1 MGNRRDNDG
10 ASSARAGLAVEERRG
25 VLSGV
30 FCYVFWGLCP
40 LFWKLLEE
48 VDSFE
53 VIAQRIIWCF
63 VMVAIV
69 CAVAKL
75 DVLGLLRD
83 RRAWRYLVPSALL
96 ITVNWSIYIY
106 AVNSGNVVETAIG
119 YYINPLVSIV
129 LGLVVFRERLTRL
142 QVIAVA
148 LCVFGIVFFTV
159 NYGRFPWI
167 AVALAVTFGL
177 YGAVKKKAGYPAT
190 TALAFESGVMLIP
203 SIMFAVA
210 LAHITGAH
218 AFLGDTATLHG
229 WLITALLVLAG
240 PVTAVPLLLFAN
252 AANKI
257 PLSLLGF
264 LQYISPTIALFTG
277 VFLFGE
283 PFTMAHAVCLGSIW
297 CGLALV
303 GFETVQASR
312 TAT

>member
-1 MGNRRDNDG
+1 M
-10 ASSARAGLAVEERRG
+10 
-25 VLSGV
+25 
-30 FCYVFWGLCP
+30 C
-40 LFWKLLEE
+40 
-48 VDSFE
+48 
-53 VIAQRIIWCF
+53 
-63 VMVAIV
+63 AI
-69 CAVAKL
+69 AKL
-75 DVLGLLRD
+75 DVGSLVRD

-96 ITVNWSIYIY
+96 ITVNWSVYIY

-129 LGLVVFRERLTRL
+129 LGVVVFRERLTRL
-142 QVIAVA
+142 QGIAVA

-167 AVALAVTFGL
+167 AVALAITFGL

-190 TALAFESGVMLIP
+190 TALAFESGVMLVP
-203 SIMFAVA
+203 SIMFAIV
-210 LAHITGAH
+210 LAQVTGTH
-218 AFLGDTATLHG
+218 AFLGDTASLHG

-264 LQYISPTIALFTG
+264 LQYISPTIALITG

-283 PFTMAHAVCLGSIW
+283 PFTIAHAVCLGSIW

-303 GFETVQASR
+303 GFETIRASK
-312 TAT
+312 

>member
-1 MGNRRDNDG
+1 MSNNPDIGG
-10 ASSARAGLAVEERRG
+10 AARAQAGLTAEERRG
-25 VLSGV
+25 VLSGA

-53 VIAQRIIWCF
+53 IIAQRIIWCF
-63 VMVAIV
+63 VLVAIV
-69 CAVAKL
+69 CAIAKL
-75 DVLGLLRD
+75 DVGSLVRD

-96 ITVNWSIYIY
+96 ITVNWSVYIY

-129 LGLVVFRERLTRL
+129 LGVVVFRERLTRL
-142 QVIAVA
+142 QGIAVA

-167 AVALAVTFGL
+167 AVALAITFGL

-190 TALAFESGVMLIP
+190 TALAFESGVMLVP
-203 SIMFAVA
+203 SIMFAIV
-210 LAHITGAH
+210 LAQVTGTH
-218 AFLGDTATLHG
+218 AFLGDTASLHG

-264 LQYISPTIALFTG
+264 LQYISPTIALITG

-283 PFTMAHAVCLGSIW
+283 PFTIAHAVCLGSIW

-303 GFETVQASR
+303 GFETIRASK
-312 TAT
+312 

>member
-1 MGNRRDNDG
+1 MSNSIDNGDA
-10 ASSARAGLAVEERRG
+10 ASTQAGLTAEERRG
-25 VLSGV
+25 VLSGAL
-30 FCYVFWGLCP
+30 CYVFWGLCP

-53 VIAQRIIWCF
+53 IIAQRIIWCF
-63 VMVAIV
+63 VTVAIV
-69 CAVAKL
+69 CAIAKL
-75 DVLGLLRD
+75 DVGSLLRD

-129 LGLVVFRERLTRL
+129 LGLVLFRERLTRL
-142 QVIAVA
+142 QGIAVA

-167 AVALAVTFGL
+167 AVALAITFGL

-203 SIMFAVA
+203 SIVFAVV
-210 LAHITGAH
+210 LAQVTGTH

-229 WLITALLVLAG
+229 WFITALLVLAG

-264 LQYISPTIALFTG
+264 LQYISPTIALITG

-283 PFTMAHAVCLGSIW
+283 PFTIAHAVCLGSIW

-303 GFETVQASR
+303 GFETIRASK
-312 TAT
+312 

>member
-1 MGNRRDNDG
+1 MSERHDITPQPHG
-10 ASSARAGLAVEERRG
+10 AGLTPEERRG
-25 VLSGV
+25 ALSGA

-53 VIAQRIIWCF
+53 IIAQRIIWCF
-63 VMVAIV
+63 VTVAIV

-75 DVLGLLRD
+75 DVRGLLRN

-129 LGLVVFRERLTRL
+129 LGMIVFHERLTRL
-142 QVIAVA
+142 QGIAVA

-167 AVALAVTFGL
+167 AVAFAITFGL

-203 SIMFAVA
+203 SIVFAVA
-210 LAHITGAH
+210 LAHITGTH
-218 AFLGDTATLHG
+218 AFLGDTATMHG

-283 PFTMAHAVCLGSIW
+283 PFTLAHAVCLGSIW

-303 GFETVQASR
+303 GYETVRASQAS
-312 TAT
+312 A